1 MFKCPGKL
9 LVRTTLTL
17 SIEESQYTGCNYYVL
32 SLSAFSASRFLD
44 ASSSSSLSK
53 LDAYENIRRCL
64 FNMQLQP
71 FFLSSSWQLKTYI
84 PSAKNCAT
92 YAEVNLECIKLM
104 PSSTLH
110 VCMDVLVCYKA
121 NFRGIIIALRLRNL
135 ASDWIHIISVFIH
148 KFFSFALACSCSTY
162 IDFATAV
169 VALVCTLKGIEVLIH
184 IS

>member
-135 ASDWIHIISVFIH
+135 ASDWIHIIS
-148 KFFSFALACSCSTY
+148 
-162 IDFATAV
+162 DF
-169 VALVCTLKGIEVLIH
+169 H
-184 IS
+184 S